1 MFAPATT
8 SPAPHHG
15 MSDADFETI
24 SEAVVRFEYAYLLAS
39 TATAPAAPSMIP
51 YNGAVTGHT
60 ADDFYRD
67 VVAIVVAI
75 AVLDPTS
82 RVIVSD
88 YSQLTSQTLFADA
101 ADTEI
106 AKSWTS
112 IVTQPGFATSA
123 RIPHTAASSVRVYQ
137 RRFSLDVIA
146 VE

>member
-1 MFAPATT
+1 
-8 SPAPHHG
+8 

-24 SEAVVRFEYAYLLAS
+24 SEAVVRFEYSYLLGS
-39 TATAPAAPSMIP
+39 TTSAPATPSMVP
-51 YNGAVTGHT
+51 YNSAISGRT

-101 ADTEI
+101 VDTEI
-106 AKSWTS
+106 AKTWTAT
-112 IVTQPGFATSA
+112 VTQPGFATNA
-123 RIPHTAASSVRVYQ
+123 KIPQIAASSVRVYQ
-137 RRFSLDVIA
+137 RRFSLDA
-146 VE
+146 RAAE